1 MGDSSVNWIACEEV
15 DMSMSVCHWCCHDRE
30 GVMVGIPF
38 RYDESRGVFLCIAKA
53 FCSFPCAV
61 AYLHKEVRGALQ
73 VKCQS
78 LMPILYRRMG
88 GDLRELPR
96 AAPQRQSLKMFGGT
110 LSIAEFRS
118 LALRGVRVEVS
129 HAPVEIC
136 KEFVNAY
143 KHRTGYQPTNRAAVP
158 IPCRSDMMPGSS
170 DLDIMNFLKR
180 V

>member
-1 MGDSSVNWIACEEV
+1 MGDSSVYWIACEEV
-15 DMSMSVCHWCCHDRE
+15 DMSTSVCHWCCHDRG

-38 RYDESRGVFLCIAKA
+38 RYDEFRGVFSCIAKA

-78 LMPILYRRMG
+78 LIPILYRRMG
-88 GDLRELPR
+88 GNLRDLPR
-96 AAPQRQSLKMFGGT
+96 AAPPRQSLKMFGGT

-118 LALRGVRVEVS
+118 LALKGTRVEVS
-129 HAPVEIC
+129 HAPVEIS

-143 KHRTGYQPTNRAAVP
+143 KSRTDYQPTKRATVQ
-158 IPCRSDMMPGSS
+158 IPCRSDTMSAS
-170 DLDIMNFLKR
+170 QDLDIMNFLKR